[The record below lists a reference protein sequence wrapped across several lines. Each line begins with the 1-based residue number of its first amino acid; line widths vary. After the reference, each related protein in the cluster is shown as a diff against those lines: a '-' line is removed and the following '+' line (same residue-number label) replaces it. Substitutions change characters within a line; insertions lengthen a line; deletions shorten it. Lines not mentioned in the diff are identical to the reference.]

1 MARVSGARYRCR
13 RGAPQRRRAI
23 EEEEMSTIEAGQAAP
38 EFTLPRDGG
47 GEVRLADLRGRK
59 VVLYFYP
66 KDDTSGCT
74 TEALGFT
81 ARRADFEAA
90 GTVVLGI
97 SKDSVKSHD
106 RFRDK
111 HALGVILLSD
121 EIGEVVGR
129 YGAWVEKSMYGRRY
143 LGIDRSTFLIDP
155 DGRVAHVWR
164 QVKVPGHVEEVL
176 AAAQAL

>member
-1 MARVSGARYRCR
+1 
-13 RGAPQRRRAI
+13 
-23 EEEEMSTIEAGQAAP
+23 MSIEAGQPAP

-66 KDDTSGCT
+66 KDDTPGCT

-81 ARRADFEAA
+81 AKRDAFEAA

-97 SKDSVKSHD
+97 SKDSVKSHE

-111 HALGVILLSD
+111 HGLGIILLSD
-121 EIGEVVGR
+121 ETGETCAR
-129 YGAWVEKSMYGRRY
+129 YDAWVEKSNYGRTY
-143 LGIDRSTFLIDP
+143 MGIDRSTFLVGP
-155 DGRVAHVWR
+155 DGRLARVWR
-164 QVKVPGHVEEVL
+164 KVKVPGHVDEVL